1 MAKIFYCGG
10 SSGPLRMLRAVIPV
24 AALSGVLSE
33 ESPKYVG
40 KSFPKMKQADS
51 SCTVIEVVPD
61 EEREH
66 WKAGFYRA
74 ARGPLEFEGHLQSL
88 QIPGVRSMRF
98 PFCILTVLG
107 DLLDDGELRF
117 VETAQTLEA
126 ARQRIR
132 ALAKLNPGQYVVYNE
147 ETGERFHCKRGRLI
161 RSNFS
166 DCVSL

>member
-24 AALSGVLSE
+24 ADLSSILSE
-33 ESPKYVG
+33 ESLKYVG

-51 SCTVIEVVPD
+51 LYTVIEVVP
-61 EEREH
+61 EEEQEH
-66 WKAGFYRA
+66 WKAGFYRTA
-74 ARGPLEFEGHLQSL
+74 NAPLEFEGHLQSL
-88 QIPGVRSMRF
+88 QIPGGRSMRF

-132 ALAKLNPGQYVVYNE
+132 ALARSKPGHYVVYDE
-147 ETGERFHCKRGRLI
+147 ETGERFHWRRGRLI
-161 RSNFS
+161 RSRL
-166 DCVSL
+166 V

>member
-10 SSGPLRMLRAVIPV
+10 SSGPLGMLRAVIPV
-24 AALSGVLSE
+24 ADLSGILSQ

-51 SCTVIEVVPD
+51 SCTVIEVLPD
-61 EEREH
+61 EEQEH
-66 WKAGFYRA
+66 WKVGFYRA
-74 ARGPLEFEGHLQSL
+74 AKRPPDFEGHLQSL
-88 QIPGVRSMRF
+88 QIPGVRQMRF

-107 DLLDDGELRF
+107 DLLDGGELRF
-117 VETAQTLEA
+117 VEAEQTLEA

-132 ALAKLNPGQYVVYNE
+132 ALAKSQPGHYVIYDE

-161 RSNFS
+161 RSIFF
-166 DCVSL
+166 